1 VIDHESS
8 TCDQVS
14 LCLCLSNKVGRSIS
28 GDVMML
34 LNINEELYFFSIIL
48 LSEIL
53 LFKMRFVFL
62 RCGSY
67 SAWWWDFTKF
77 HWLASETL
85 FNIEFIY
92 LFFFFVLLLLCVN
105 LVKMQKNWW
114 SPVYIPSN
122 VLVQLPIVFQQE
134 LDYYQQAIKVMFVIQ
149 PSSSR
154 LWWSWSSFAI
164 RSLLIIWEMFL
175 AHTLYTKFYVAFTKL
190 YWLVSGTLFNIEFI

>member
-1 VIDHESS
+1 MKSYISFQLFCWVRYFCSRWD
-8 TCDQVS
+8 
-14 LCLCLSNKVGRSIS
+14 LSFWGVTLIQL
-28 GDVMML
+28 D
-34 LNINEELYFFSIIL
+34 
-48 LSEIL
+48 
-53 LFKMRFVFL
+53 
-62 RCGSY
+62 
-67 SAWWWDFTKF
+67 D
-77 HWLASETL
+77 ETL
-85 FNIEFIY
+85 PNSIDWPVRLYSTLNLSTF
-92 LFFFFVLLLLCVN
+92 FFFFVLLLLCVN

-114 SPVYIPSN
+114 STVYIPSN
-122 VLVQLPIVFQQE
+122 VLVQLPIVFQQV